1 MLKYFVSKDSHRT
14 LYFAMF
20 ATFTALT
27 TVATIVF
34 IVPFPSTQGYFN
46 LGDTFVMLSGF
57 LLGPLGGFFA
67 GGVGSAMGDAL
78 LGFPAFVPITFVAK
92 GFEGLFVGLLSSRTR
107 SRNRVSGWDVLG
119 LILGSLAMLM
129 GYLFGEVFLLGFTFG
144 VAVVELVTINS
155 IQVMMGS
162 IFVIVVGPLLR
173 TYLREHLNLDD
184 MATDEESSRPDE
196 KCNRDHHLFLV

>member
-1 MLKYFVSKDSHRT
+1 MLEYFVPKYHHRA
-14 LYFAMF
+14 LYLAMI

-57 LLGPLGGFFA
+57 LLGPMGGFFA

-78 LGFPAFVPITFVAK
+78 LGFPVFAPITFIAK
-92 GFEGLFVGLLSSRTR
+92 GFEGFLVGLLSSRTR
-107 SRNRVSGWDVLG
+107 SKDRVSGWDVLG

-129 GYLFGEVFLLGFTFG
+129 GYLFGEMFLLGFTFA
-144 VAVVELVTINS
+144 VAVVELVAINS
-155 IQVMMGS
+155 IQVIMGS
-162 IFVIVVGPLLR
+162 IFAIAVGPLLR
-173 TYLREHLNLDD
+173 MYLQEHLSQNS
-184 MATDEESSRPDE
+184 MATEEESISPE
-196 KCNRDHHLFLV
+196 EIVQ